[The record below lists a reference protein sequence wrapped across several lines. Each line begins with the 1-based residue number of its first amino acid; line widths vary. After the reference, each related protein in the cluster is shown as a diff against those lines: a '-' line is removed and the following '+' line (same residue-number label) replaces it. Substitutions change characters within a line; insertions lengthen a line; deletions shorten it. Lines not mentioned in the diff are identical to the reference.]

1 MSKEQQM
8 PRKALLL
15 CAGMGSRLRPIT
27 YTSAKHVLPVA
38 NKPIIFYTIEAL
50 KSAGIN
56 DVGIVVGVNRH
67 ELMLEVGNGSRW
79 GISITYI
86 VQDNP
91 LGTAHA
97 VKLAEEWAA
106 GEPFVMVLGDIMV
119 ENSIAPMLEEYR
131 KDSPTAMLV
140 LNHTDEPHKFGI
152 AEVQN
157 EQIVGIEEKPENPKS
172 DLALAGIYLFN
183 SQVFEAIDK
192 IEESPRGELELPDAI
207 GVLMAE
213 GNTIKPYMLQGWWKD
228 TGRPEDIIDVNRLLL
243 DQIES
248 RSIDG
253 YVDKESS
260 VVGRVVL
267 HKTASL
273 ERSIVRG
280 PAIIGPRAQIRD
292 AYIGP
297 YTSIGSGVS
306 INGSEVE
313 YSVVMEGSTI
323 RGIRTRIESS
333 LIGKNVTLTHAKAMP
348 NVNNFVIGDNCLVSL
363 V

>member
-1 MSKEQQM
+1 M
-8 PRKALLL
+8 PRKAMLL

-27 YTSAKHVLPVA
+27 YTSAKHVIPVA

-50 KSAGIN
+50 HQAGIN
-56 DVGIVVGVNRH
+56 DIGIVVGVNRH
-67 ELMLEVGNGSRW
+67 ELMQEVGNGSRW
-79 GISITYI
+79 GIRISYI

-97 VKLAEEWAA
+97 VKLGEEWAA

-131 KDSPTAMLV
+131 KATPTAV
-140 LNHTDEPHKFGI
+140 LALIHTDDPHKFGI

-157 EQIVGIEEKPENPKS
+157 DQIVGIEEKPENPKS
-172 DLALAGIYLFN
+172 DLAVAGIYLFGP
-183 SQVFEAIDK
+183 QIFDAIDQ
-192 IEESPRGELELPDAI
+192 IQESPRGELELPDAI

-213 GNTIKPYMLQGWWKD
+213 GHTIMPHMLKGWWKD

-243 DQIES
+243 DRIES
-248 RSIDG
+248 RSIEG

-260 VVGRVVL
+260 IVGRVIL

-273 ERSIVRG
+273 ERAIVRG
-280 PAIIGPRAQIRD
+280 PAIIGPRAVIRD
-292 AYIGP
+292 AYVGP
-297 YTSIGSGVS
+297 YTSIGTGVN
-306 INGSEVE
+306 IEASEVE
-313 YSVVMEGSTI
+313 YCVVMEGSTI

-333 LIGKNVTLTHAKAMP
+333 LIGKNVTLTHSKAMP
-348 NVNNFVIGDNCLVSL
+348 SVNKFVIGDNCVVSL